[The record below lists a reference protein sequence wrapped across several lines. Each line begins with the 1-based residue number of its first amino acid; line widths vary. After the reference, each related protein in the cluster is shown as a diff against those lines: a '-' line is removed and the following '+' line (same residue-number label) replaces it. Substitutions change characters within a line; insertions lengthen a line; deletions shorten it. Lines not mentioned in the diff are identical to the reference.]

1 MMRSQFT
8 SGMPGFTLVWVGQ
21 LVSLLGTA
29 MTAFGLGL
37 WAWQETGQATALALV
52 GFFTFGPTVLL
63 SPVAGALVDR
73 WNRKL
78 VMMFSDLAA
87 GLSTIVV
94 LLLYMSGNLE
104 VWHLYV
110 TGAFAGAFQAFQFP
124 AYSAAITM
132 MVSKDQYARANGM
145 LALAES
151 SSGIVAPLLA
161 GFLVSVIGISGILV
175 IDIVTFSFALLALLT
190 VHVPQPP
197 ATEAGREAKGSLWQE
212 SIYGFRYIV
221 RRPSLLGLQLVF
233 LGANLTGVFA
243 FTVLQPMILARTA
256 NSAAILGAVLSAGG
270 IGGVIGGIAMT
281 TWGGPRRRV
290 HGVLGGMIL
299 SSLLGVCV
307 LGLGQSLPMW
317 AVGLFFASFFL
328 PVLNGSNQA
337 IWQAKVAPDVQGRVF
352 SVRRLIAQ
360 ISAPIAMLAAGPLA
374 DFVFE
379 PGMRAGGG
387 LTSLFGGLFG
397 TGPGAGMAVMMFL
410 AGVAGIAVA
419 LAGYLFPAVRDAE
432 SILPDHDHA
441 TVGTASSG
449 HAEIAPVEIET
460 AAA

>member
-1 MMRSQFT
+1 
-8 SGMPGFTLVWVGQ
+8 MPGFTLVWLGQ

-78 VMMFSDLAA
+78 VMMLSDLAA

-151 SSGIVAPLLA
+151 ASGIVAPLLA

-175 IDIVTFSFALLALLT
+175 IDIITFSFALLALLA

-197 ATEAGREAKGSLWQE
+197 ATEAGREGKGSLWQE

-233 LGANLTGVFA
+233 LGANLTGTFA

-270 IGGVIGGIAMT
+270 IGGVVGGIAMS

-299 SSLLGVCV
+299 SSLLGICV

-317 AVGLFFASFFL
+317 AVGLFFTSFFL

-360 ISAPIAMLAAGPLA
+360 ISAPVAMLAAGPLA

-441 TVGTASSG
+441 LVSPASSG
-449 HAEIAPVEIET
+449 PAEIPRVEIET